1 MRDKG
6 YRNDLTDFI
15 PHPYPLTRL
24 LCRNSSERKF
34 ILMSSVIQPARP
46 AVAPRATKTNI
57 IGLEKTEYRGRDS
70 TLCKGCGHDSISQR
84 IINSVWELGLDQTQ
98 VIKLSGI
105 GCSSKTPAYFLGH
118 SHGFNSLH
126 GRMPSVATGALTAN
140 RQLKA
145 IGVSGDGDT
154 ASIGIGQFKHAVRRN
169 LPLVYIVENNGVY
182 GLTKGQFSATSDKGQ
197 TLKYAGVNN
206 LPSLDVCIE
215 ALVANAT
222 FVARSFAGDAK
233 QVETLLKAAISHRG
247 IAVLDIISPCVT
259 FNNHDS
265 SNKSYGWGKA
275 NESPIHELNFIPFH
289 EEIEIDEYDDER
301 EVQLHD
307 GSWIVLKKLENEY
320 DPTNKMLAYQT
331 LENAKREGKFLTGL
345 FYINDNEPTMLELLN
360 MVDEPL
366 SHLTESQVRPTRESL
381 RQIMAEL

>member
-1 MRDKG
+1 
-6 YRNDLTDFI
+6 
-15 PHPYPLTRL
+15 
-24 LCRNSSERKF
+24 
-34 ILMSSVIQPARP
+34 MSTVTQPARAP
-46 AVAPRATKTNI
+46 AARVQKTNA

-70 TLCKGCGHDSISQR
+70 TLCKGCGHDSISAR
-84 IINSVWELGLDQTQ
+84 IINSVWELGLDQAK

-105 GCSSKTPAYFLGH
+105 GCSSKTPAYFLGY

-126 GRMPSVATGALTAN
+126 GRMPSVATGALAAN
-140 RQLKA
+140 RELTA

-154 ASIGIGQFKHAVRRN
+154 ASIGLGQFKHAVRRN

-197 TLKYAGVNN
+197 SLKYAGVNN
-206 LPSLDVCIE
+206 LPSLDICIE

-233 QVETLLKAAISHRG
+233 QVEALLKAAVSHRG

-275 NESPIHELNFIPFH
+275 NETPIHELNFVPKY
-289 EEIEIDEYDDER
+289 EEIAIDEYDDER

-307 GSWIVLKKLENEY
+307 GSWIVLKKLENDY
-320 DPTNKMLAYQT
+320 DPTNKLLAYQT
-331 LENAKREGKFLTGL
+331 LENAKRENKFLTGL
-345 FYINDNEPTMLELLN
+345 FYINDEEPNMLELLD
-360 MVDEPL
+360 MVEQPL
-366 SHLTESQVRPTRESL
+366 AHLTEAQVRPSRESL
-381 RQIMAEL
+381 RQIMADL